1 MTVAAKAYGA
11 PDVRHPRSWPNLR
24 RQPSAYRECAHSPI
38 VVFERDA
45 APLKDLLDA
54 LLSEPFLTRMVGM
67 RAGREELGLRG
78 DPLVQRIARRLT
90 VESDT
95 KSAIEDF
102 LDRLFVDLRP
112 KHAFAHTESVMAL
125 LFAMKEAGVE
135 YVRELLTPLA
145 DSKAAELSALS
156 NFAKTLLR

>member
-1 MTVAAKAYGA
+1 MTVAAKDYGA
-11 PDVRHPRSWPNLR
+11 SDVKHPRSWLNLR
-24 RQPSAYRECAHSPI
+24 RQPSAYRQCAHSSI
-38 VVFERDA
+38 VFERDA
-45 APLKDLLDA
+45 APLNDVLGE
-54 LLSEPFLTRMVGM
+54 LLSEPFLDRMVGM

-90 VESDT
+90 AASDT
-95 KSAIEDF
+95 KPVVEDF
-102 LDRLFVDLRP
+102 LDRLFVDLCP

-145 DSKAAELSALS
+145 DSKAAEISALS